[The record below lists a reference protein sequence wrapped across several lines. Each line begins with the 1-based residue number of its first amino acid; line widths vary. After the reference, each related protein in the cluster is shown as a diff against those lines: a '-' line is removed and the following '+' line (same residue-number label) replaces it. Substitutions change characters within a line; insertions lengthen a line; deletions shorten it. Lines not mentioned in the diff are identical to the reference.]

1 MDPDTLLFSFT
12 NSKNKVK
19 HFTTI
24 LFPNSKHIKKKLFV
38 YNFKYMPSRRRG
50 PLLDPSAVDMS
61 LIEESAH
68 KVLMQGID
76 SDGVATADVIN
87 KAFNMRLNKKTKRIE
102 YKKYR
107 EVNILMS
114 GGTNSLTA
122 KLAKQSNVD
131 FQGVSIG
138 TFARNL
144 IYKNIKEKYGYEDK
158 GFYTDMK
165 NIKEA
170 YHIAKTLVEAN
181 VGEINE

>member
-1 MDPDTLLFSFT
+1 M
-12 NSKNKVK
+12 
-19 HFTTI
+19 
-24 LFPNSKHIKKKLFV
+24 
-38 YNFKYMPSRRRG
+38 
-50 PLLDPSAVDMS
+50 
-61 LIEESAH
+61 
-68 KVLMQGID
+68 
-76 SDGVATADVIN
+76 ATADVVN

-114 GGTNSLTA
+114 GGTNSLTSE
-122 KLAKQSNVD
+122 LAKQSNVD

-144 IYKNIKEKYGYEDK
+144 IYKNIKENYDYDDK

-170 YHIAKTLVEAN
+170 YQIAKTLVEAN
-181 VGEINE
+181 VGVVDE